1 MNEVND
7 IAPGS
12 FSCLPRYLLEDVP
25 QRMHDRSA
33 KNSRG
38 VNINLNRVPISCGAC
53 DWFLVT

>member
-1 MNEVND
+1 MNEVNN

-12 FSCLPRYLLEDVP
+12 FSCVPCYRLEDVP

-33 KNSRG
+33 KNSRTG
-38 VNINLNRVPISCGAC
+38 NINLNRVAISCGAS